1 MKNNIFLKYLD
12 AVKSIIS
19 SIEFIKYQKAFNKFQ
34 KIILIGNGGSN
45 SIASHISQDITKF
58 YNKKSLSFSVPSML
72 TCFINDFGMSNAYVK
87 FLNFYADKKTLVI
100 LISSGGE
107 SKNIVNSV
115 RFLEKKK
122 ISYGVLTG
130 FKKNNKVRTLSKK
143 ALFNYH
149 VDSKNYGVV
158 ECTHQIFLHGI
169 I

>member
-1 MKNNIFLKYLD
+1 
-12 AVKSIIS
+12 
-19 SIEFIKYQKAFNKFQ
+19 
-34 KIILIGNGGSN
+34 
-45 SIASHISQDITKF
+45 
-58 YNKKSLSFSVPSML
+58 ML

>member
-12 AVKSIIS
+12 AIKPIIS
-19 SIEFIKYQKAFNKFQ
+19 SPEFIKYKKAFNKFQ

-45 SIASHISQDITKF
+45 SIASHISQDMTKF
-58 YNKKSLSFSVPSML
+58 YNNKSLSFLDSSMIS
-72 TCFINDFGMSNAYVK
+72 CFINYFGMSNAYVK

-115 RFLEKKK
+115 RFLEKKN

-130 FKKNNKVRTLSKK
+130 FKKNNKVRMMSKK

-149 VDSKNYGVV
+149 VDSKSYGVV